1 MKQKS
6 KKENVVSE
14 ASKKASQFHYRT
26 CHLCET
32 MCGIEVE
39 HDGEN
44 IIAIR
49 GDKRDVLSKGN
60 ICPKATGLQDIHTD
74 PDRLHKPL
82 VRVRIDPTKKSPDDS
97 WREADWHE
105 AIDIAA
111 AGVAHVQRQHGT
123 GAAGSYCGRSTAHNI
138 GALLGVNLLRKGLE
152 TRHIYTGSTCDQVP
166 HNFAWHHMLGHQF
179 FATVPDINR
188 TDYFLMLGTNPKVS
202 NGAMMSTGANVHKKL
217 NEIRERGGK
226 AVLIDPRRTETAPY
240 CDEHHFI
247 KPNTDALLLIGL
259 IKSVIDQ
266 SLADLGRLDSDIV
279 GYPQIQNITR
289 EFDLDQIATATGIS
303 VNTIER
309 LAREFATAE
318 RAVCYGRTGVSMVEF
333 GGLCLWLIMV
343 LNIIT
348 GNLDR
353 PGGLM
358 FPRNA
363 IDSLPATSSSYGRYR
378 SRIRQRPEF
387 GGEFPMAILGDEIL
401 TPGEGQLRTL
411 IALAGNMVL
420 SMADGHHTEK
430 ALSQLDFMVSIDPY
444 LNETTRFA
452 DVILPPVGPFEK
464 QHYDLFY
471 HTYDT
476 INWAKYSPALF
487 KPQGKVYTDYEIIG
501 ELMEGIR
508 TKREPS
514 RLKRMQIRT
523 ASWLSRK
530 LLTIDRIIDLGLR
543 FGPYGSGLN
552 PLNTR
557 GLNLKKLKR
566 HPHGIYLGELK
577 PCLPKRLFTPDKKI
591 YLAPQPML
599 DDLPRLKAHLDKAHD
614 KAGDSGS
621 LQIISRLTNRTLGWM
636 HHSHRL
642 IKGRNPVELIIHP
655 EDAEARDIH
664 IDSVVRITTQR
675 GAIEVSVHIS
685 DDIMPGVVCLPHLW
699 GHNRPG
705 TRQRVANASP
715 GASYNDLMGV
725 SAIDELT
732 GNAIFNG
739 VTVHVTPVST
749 RQTAEEIHQD
759 EYVEE
764 FSA

>member
-1 MKQKS
+1 MTAKAGSKQ
-6 KKENVVSE
+6 
-14 ASKKASQFHYRT
+14 SQFHYRT

-39 HDGEN
+39 HDGKN

-49 GDKRDVLSKGN
+49 GDQNDVLSKGN

-74 PDRLHKPL
+74 PDRLRKPL
-82 VRVRIDPTKKSPDDS
+82 IRQRIDPAKKSDKDG
-97 WREADWHE
+97 WREVEWDE
-105 AIDIAA
+105 AINFAA
-111 AGVAHVQRQHGT
+111 EGVAATQRQHGT

-179 FATVPDINR
+179 FATVPDIDR
-188 TDYFLMLGTNPKVS
+188 TDYFLMLGTNPKIS
-202 NGAMMSTGANVHKKL
+202 NGAMMSTGANAYKKL
-217 NEIRERGGK
+217 NAIRERGGK
-226 AVLIDPRRTETAPY
+226 AVLIDPRRNETAPY

-259 IKSVIDQ
+259 IKSIIDNG
-266 SLADLGRLDSDIV
+266 LTDLGRLEPDIV
-279 GYPQIQNITR
+279 GYEQVVMMIDDFELN
-289 EFDLDQIATATGIS
+289 QIARATGIS
-303 VNTIER
+303 VETIER
-309 LAREFATAE
+309 LAREFADADK
-318 RAVCYGRTGVSMVEF
+318 AVCYGRTGVSMVEF

-348 GNLDR
+348 GNLDK
-353 PGGLM
+353 PGGMM

-363 IDSLPATSSSYGRYR
+363 IDSLPATSSSYDRYR

-401 TPGEGQLRTL
+401 TPGDGQLKAL

-420 SMADGHHTEK
+420 SMADGNHTEK
-430 ALSQLDFMVSIDPY
+430 ALSALDFMVSIDPY

-452 DVILPPVGPFEK
+452 DVILPPAGPFEK

-487 KPQGKVYTDYEIIG
+487 KPKSKVYTDYEIIG
-501 ELMEGIR
+501 ELMEGIGA
-508 TKREPS
+508 KRATS
-514 RLKRMQIRT
+514 LVQSLTVRVTGWI
-523 ASWLSRK
+523 SRK
-530 LLTIDRIIDLGLR
+530 LLSVDRIIDLGLR
-543 FGPYGSGLN
+543 FGPYGSGIN
-552 PLNTR
+552 PFNTT
-557 GLNLKKLKR
+557 GLNLKRLKKA
-566 HPHGIYLGELK
+566 PHGVFLGELT
-577 PCLPKRLFTPDKKI
+577 PCLPKRLFTSDKTI
-591 YLAPQPML
+591 RLAPQPML
-599 DDLPRLKAHLDKAHD
+599 DDLPRLKAHLDKLQSQAEETD
-614 KAGDSGS
+614 T

-642 IKGRNPVELIIHP
+642 VKGRNPVELIMHP
-655 EDAEARDIH
+655 EDARAR
-664 IDSVVRITTQR
+664 SITTNTLVR
-675 GAIEVSVHIS
+675 VSTERDAIEVPVRIS

-705 TRQRVANASP
+705 TRQRVANATP
-715 GASYNDLMGV
+715 GASYNDLTSV
-725 SAIDELT
+725 AAIDELT

-739 VTVHVTPVST
+739 VRVHVTTVGDHESLEPV
-749 RQTAEEIHQD
+749 HKD
-759 EYVEE
+759 ETVEE
-764 FSA
+764 FTV

>member
-1 MKQKS
+1 MTKTIS
-6 KKENVVSE
+6 DRP
-14 ASKKASQFHYRT
+14 SQFHYRT

-49 GDKRDVLSKGN
+49 GDKDDVLSKGN

-74 PDRLHKPL
+74 PDRLRKPL
-82 VRVRIDPTKKSPDDS
+82 IRERRDPRKKSQEDS
-97 WREADWHE
+97 WREADWGE
-105 AIDIAA
+105 AINFAA
-111 AGVAHVQRQHGT
+111 EGVAAIQRQHGT

-179 FATVPDINR
+179 FATVPDIDR
-188 TDYFLMLGTNPKVS
+188 TDYFLMLGTNPKIS

-217 NEIRERGGK
+217 NAIRERGGK
-226 AVLIDPRRTETAPY
+226 AVLIDPRRNETAPY

-247 KPNTDALLLIGL
+247 KPNTDALLLMGL
-259 IKSVIDQ
+259 IKSIVGNK
-266 SLADLGRLDSDIV
+266 LAKLGRLEPDIV
-279 GYPQIQNITR
+279 G
-289 EFDLDQIATATGIS
+289 FDQIEMMIEGFELSDIAAATGIS
-303 VNTIER
+303 AETIER
-309 LAREFATAE
+309 LAREFASADK
-318 RAVCYGRTGVSMVEF
+318 AVCYGRTGVSMVEF

-348 GNLDR
+348 GNLDK
-353 PGGLM
+353 PGGMM

-363 IDSLPATSSSYGRYR
+363 IDSLPATSSSYDRYR

-401 TPGEGQLRTL
+401 TPGEGQLKAL

-420 SMADGHHTEK
+420 SMADGHHTEE
-430 ALSQLDFMVSIDPY
+430 ALSNLDFMVSIDPY

-452 DVILPPVGPFEK
+452 DVILPPAGPFEK

-487 KPQGKVYTDYEIIG
+487 TPKGKVFTDYEIIS

-508 TKREPS
+508 AKRENS
-514 RLKRMQIRT
+514 RVRHLKIRVT
-523 ASWLSRK
+523 GWLSRR
-530 LLTIDRIIDLGLR
+530 LLSVDRIIDLGLR
-543 FGPYGSGLN
+543 FGPYGSGVN
-552 PLNTR
+552 PFNR
-557 GLNLKKLKR
+557 DGLNLKRLKQQ
-566 HPHGIYLGELK
+566 PHGVFLGELK

-591 YLAPQPML
+591 RLAPQPML
-599 DDLPRLKAHLDKAHD
+599 DDLPRLTAHLDTLRGQVEATD
-614 KAGDSGS
+614 T

-642 IKGRNPVELIIHP
+642 VKGRNPVELIIHP
-655 EDAEARDIH
+655 EDAED
-664 IDSVVRITTQR
+664 R
-675 GAIEVSVHIS
+675 GISASSIVNISTERGSIEVPVQIS
-685 DDIMPGVVCLPHLW
+685 DDVMPGVVCLPHLW
-699 GHNRPG
+699 GHNRFG
-705 TRQRVANASP
+705 TRQRVANATP
-715 GASYNDLMGV
+715 GASYNDLMGI
-725 SAIDELT
+725 SSIDELT

-739 VTVHVTPVST
+739 VRVHVKPVNS
-749 RQTAEEIHQD
+749 REAPEGIHVD
-759 EYVEE
+759 EHVEE
-764 FSA
+764 FTVQ

>member
-1 MKQKS
+1 
-6 KKENVVSE
+6 
-14 ASKKASQFHYRT
+14 
-26 CHLCET
+26 

-39 HDGEN
+39 HDGKS

-49 GDKRDVLSKGN
+49 GDKKDVLSEGN
-60 ICPKATGLQDIHTD
+60 ICPKAAGLQDIHTD
-74 PDRLHKPL
+74 PDRLRKPL
-82 VRVRIDPTKKSPDDS
+82 VRVRIDPTRKSPDDS
-97 WREADWHE
+97 WREADWRE

-111 AGVAHVQRQHGT
+111 TGVARVQEQHGT

-152 TRHIYTGSTCDQVP
+152 TRHVYTGSTCDQVP

-188 TDYFLMLGTNPKVS
+188 TDYFLMLGTNPKIS

-217 NEIRERGGK
+217 NKIRERGGK
-226 AVLIDPRRTETAPY
+226 AVLIDPRRNETAPY

-247 KPNTDALLLIGL
+247 KPNTDALLLMGL

-266 SLADLGRLDSDIV
+266 SLTDLGRLESDIV
-279 GYPQIQNITR
+279 GYTQIQNMVQ
-289 EFDLDQIATATGIS
+289 EFDLDQIAGATGIS

-363 IDSLPATSSSYGRYR
+363 IDSLPATSSSYDRYR

-401 TPGEGQLRTL
+401 TPGEGQLRAL

-476 INWAKYSPALF
+476 INWTKYSPALF

-501 ELMEGIR
+501 ELIEGIR

-514 RLKRMQIRT
+514 HLKRLQIRT
-523 ASWLSRK
+523 TGWLSRK
-530 LLTIDRIIDLGLR
+530 LFTIDRIIDLGLR
-543 FGPYGSGLN
+543 FGPYGARLN
-552 PLNTR
+552 PFNRR
-557 GLNLKKLKR
+557 GLTLKKLKEN
-566 HPHGIYLGELK
+566 PHGVYLGELK

-599 DDLPRLKAHLDKAHD
+599 NDLPRLKAYIDKAD
-614 KAGDSGS
+614 LQREDSDS

-655 EDAEARDIH
+655 EDAEARNIH
-664 IDSVVRITTQR
+664 VDSVVRISTVR
-675 GAIEVSVHIS
+675 GSIEVAVQIS

-705 TRQRVANASP
+705 TQQRVANASP

-739 VTVHVTPVST
+739 VTVQVTPIST
-749 RQTAEEIHQD
+749 RETAGEVHQD

>member
-1 MKQKS
+1 
-6 KKENVVSE
+6 
-14 ASKKASQFHYRT
+14 
-26 CHLCET
+26 

-39 HDGEN
+39 HDGKN

-49 GDKRDVLSKGN
+49 GDQNDVLSKGN

-74 PDRLHKPL
+74 PDRLRKPL
-82 VRVRIDPTKKSPDDS
+82 IRQRIDPAKKSDKDG
-97 WREADWHE
+97 WREVEWDE
-105 AIDIAA
+105 AINFAA
-111 AGVAHVQRQHGT
+111 EGVAATQRRHGT

-179 FATVPDINR
+179 FATVPDIDR
-188 TDYFLMLGTNPKVS
+188 TDYFLMLGTNPKIS
-202 NGAMMSTGANVHKKL
+202 NGAMMSTGANAYKKL
-217 NEIRERGGK
+217 NAIRERGGK
-226 AVLIDPRRTETAPY
+226 AVLIDPRRNETAPY

-259 IKSVIDQ
+259 IKSIIDNG
-266 SLADLGRLDSDIV
+266 LTDLGRLEPYIV
-279 GYPQIQNITR
+279 GYEQVVRMIDDFELN
-289 EFDLDQIATATGIS
+289 QIARATGIS
-303 VNTIER
+303 VETIER
-309 LAREFATAE
+309 LAREFADADK
-318 RAVCYGRTGVSMVEF
+318 AVCYGRTGVSMVEF

-348 GNLDR
+348 GNLDK
-353 PGGLM
+353 PGGMM

-363 IDSLPATSSSYGRYR
+363 IDSLPATSSSYDRYR

-401 TPGEGQLRTL
+401 TPGDGQLKAL
-411 IALAGNMVL
+411 VALAGNMVL
-420 SMADGHHTEK
+420 SMADGNHTER
-430 ALSQLDFMVSIDPY
+430 ALSALDFMVSIDPY

-452 DVILPPVGPFEK
+452 DVILPPAGPFEK

-487 KPQGKVYTDYEIIG
+487 KPKGKVYTDYEIIG

-508 TKREPS
+508 AKRATS
-514 RLKRMQIRT
+514 LVQRLTVRVTGWI
-523 ASWLSRK
+523 SRK
-530 LLTIDRIIDLGLR
+530 LLSVDRIIDLGLR
-543 FGPYGSGLN
+543 FGPYGSGIN
-552 PLNTR
+552 PFNTT
-557 GLNLKKLKR
+557 GLNLKRLKKA
-566 HPHGIYLGELK
+566 PHGVFLGELT
-577 PCLPKRLFTPDKKI
+577 PCLPKRLFTSDKTI
-591 YLAPQPML
+591 RLAPQPML
-599 DDLPRLKAHLDKAHD
+599 DDLPRLKAHLDKLQSQAEETD
-614 KAGDSGS
+614 T

-642 IKGRNPVELIIHP
+642 VKGRNPVELIMHP
-655 EDAEARDIH
+655 EDARARSITTNT
-664 IDSVVRITTQR
+664 VVRVSTER
-675 GAIEVSVHIS
+675 DAIEVPVRIS

-705 TRQRVANASP
+705 TRQRVANATP
-715 GASYNDLMGV
+715 GASYNDLTSV
-725 SAIDELT
+725 ATIDELT

-739 VTVHVTPVST
+739 VRVHVTTVGERESLEPVHT
-749 RQTAEEIHQD
+749 D
-759 EYVEE
+759 ETIEE
-764 FSA
+764 FTV

>member
-1 MKQKS
+1 
-6 KKENVVSE
+6 
-14 ASKKASQFHYRT
+14 
-26 CHLCET
+26 

-39 HDGEN
+39 HDGKT
-44 IIAIR
+44 IIAIQ
-49 GDKRDVLSKGN
+49 GDKKDVLSKGN
-60 ICPKATGLQDIHTD
+60 MCPKATGLQDIHTD
-74 PDRLHKPL
+74 PDRLRKPL
-82 VRVRIDPTKKSPDDS
+82 VRVRIDSTKKSPDDS
-97 WREADWHE
+97 WREVDWRE
-105 AIDIAA
+105 AIDFAA
-111 AGVAHVQRQHGT
+111 TGVARVQQQHGT

-152 TRHIYTGSTCDQVP
+152 TRHVYTGSTCDQVP

-188 TDYFLMLGTNPKVS
+188 TDYFLMLGTNPKIS

-217 NEIRERGGK
+217 NDIRERGGK
-226 AVLIDPRRTETAPY
+226 TVLIDPRRNETAPY
-240 CDEHHFI
+240 CNEHHFI
-247 KPNTDALLLIGL
+247 KPNTDAFLLMGL

-266 SLADLGRLDSDIV
+266 SLTDLGRLEPDIV
-279 GYPQIQNITR
+279 GYTQIQNIVR
-289 EFDLDQIATATGIS
+289 EFDLDQIAGVTGIS

-309 LAREFATAE
+309 LAREFATAD

-363 IDSLPATSSSYGRYR
+363 IDSLPATSSSYDRYR

-401 TPGEGQLRTL
+401 TPGEGQLRAL

-476 INWAKYSPALF
+476 INWTKYSPSLF

-501 ELMEGIR
+501 ELIEGIR

-514 RLKRMQIRT
+514 RLKRLKIRT
-523 ASWLSRK
+523 VGLLSRK

-543 FGPYGSGLN
+543 FGPYG
-552 PLNTR
+552 
-557 GLNLKKLKR
+557 
-566 HPHGIYLGELK
+566 
-577 PCLPKRLFTPDKKI
+577 
-591 YLAPQPML
+591 
-599 DDLPRLKAHLDKAHD
+599 
-614 KAGDSGS
+614 AG
-621 LQIISRLTNRTLGWM
+621 
-636 HHSHRL
+636 
-642 IKGRNPVELIIHP
+642 
-655 EDAEARDIH
+655 A
-664 IDSVVRITTQR
+664 
-675 GAIEVSVHIS
+675 
-685 DDIMPGVVCLPHLW
+685 
-699 GHNRPG
+699 
-705 TRQRVANASP
+705 
-715 GASYNDLMGV
+715 
-725 SAIDELT
+725 
-732 GNAIFNG
+732 
-739 VTVHVTPVST
+739 
-749 RQTAEEIHQD
+749 
-759 EYVEE
+759 
-764 FSA
+764 

>member
-1 MKQKS
+1 MTAKAGSKQ
-6 KKENVVSE
+6 
-14 ASKKASQFHYRT
+14 SQFHYRT

-39 HDGEN
+39 HDGKN

-49 GDKRDVLSKGN
+49 GDQNDVLSKGN

-74 PDRLHKPL
+74 PDRLRKPL
-82 VRVRIDPTKKSPDDS
+82 IRQRIDPAKKSDKDG
-97 WREADWHE
+97 WREVEWDE
-105 AIDIAA
+105 AINFAA
-111 AGVAHVQRQHGT
+111 EGVAATQRRHGT

-179 FATVPDINR
+179 FATVPDIDR
-188 TDYFLMLGTNPKVS
+188 TDYFLMLGTNPKIS
-202 NGAMMSTGANVHKKL
+202 NGAMMSTGANAYKKL
-217 NEIRERGGK
+217 NAIRERGGK
-226 AVLIDPRRTETAPY
+226 AVLIDPRRNETAPY

-259 IKSVIDQ
+259 IKSIIDNG
-266 SLADLGRLDSDIV
+266 LTDLGRLEPYIV
-279 GYPQIQNITR
+279 GYEQVVRMIDDFELN
-289 EFDLDQIATATGIS
+289 QIARATGIS
-303 VNTIER
+303 VETIER
-309 LAREFATAE
+309 LAREFADADK
-318 RAVCYGRTGVSMVEF
+318 AVCYGRTGVSMVEF

-348 GNLDR
+348 GNLDK
-353 PGGLM
+353 PGGMM

-363 IDSLPATSSSYGRYR
+363 IDSLPATSSSYDRYR

-401 TPGEGQLRTL
+401 TPGDGQLKAL
-411 IALAGNMVL
+411 VALAGNMVL
-420 SMADGHHTEK
+420 SMADGNHTER
-430 ALSQLDFMVSIDPY
+430 ALSQLEFMVSIDPY

-452 DVILPPVGPFEK
+452 DVILPPAGPFEK

-487 KPQGKVYTDYEIIG
+487 KPKGKVYTDYEIIG

-508 TKREPS
+508 AKRATS
-514 RLKRMQIRT
+514 LVQRLTVRVTGWI
-523 ASWLSRK
+523 SRK
-530 LLTIDRIIDLGLR
+530 LLSVDRIIDLGLR
-543 FGPYGSGLN
+543 FGPYGSGIN
-552 PLNTR
+552 PFNTT
-557 GLNLKKLKR
+557 GLNLKRLKKA
-566 HPHGIYLGELK
+566 PHGVFLGELT
-577 PCLPKRLFTPDKKI
+577 PCLPKRLFTSDKTI
-591 YLAPQPML
+591 RLAPQPML
-599 DDLPRLKAHLDKAHD
+599 DDLPRLKAHLDKLQSQAEETD
-614 KAGDSGS
+614 T

-642 IKGRNPVELIIHP
+642 VKGRNPVELIMHP
-655 EDAEARDIH
+655 EDARARSITTNT
-664 IDSVVRITTQR
+664 VVRVSTER
-675 GAIEVSVHIS
+675 DAIEVPVRIS

-705 TRQRVANASP
+705 TRQRVANATP
-715 GASYNDLMGV
+715 GASYNDLTSV
-725 SAIDELT
+725 ATIDELT

-739 VTVHVTPVST
+739 VRVHVTTLGERESLEPVHT
-749 RQTAEEIHQD
+749 D
-759 EYVEE
+759 ETIEE
-764 FSA
+764 FTV

>member
-1 MKQKS
+1 
-6 KKENVVSE
+6 
-14 ASKKASQFHYRT
+14 
-26 CHLCET
+26 

-39 HDGEN
+39 HDGRT

-49 GDKRDVLSKGN
+49 GDKKDVLSQGN

-74 PDRLHKPL
+74 PDRLRKPL
-82 VRVRIDPTKKSPDDS
+82 VRVRIDPTKKSADDS
-97 WREADWHE
+97 WREVDWRE
-105 AIDIAA
+105 AIDFAA
-111 AGVAHVQRQHGT
+111 TGVARVQQQHGT

-152 TRHIYTGSTCDQVP
+152 TRHVYTGSTCDQVP

-188 TDYFLMLGTNPKVS
+188 TDYFLMLGTNPKIS

-217 NEIRERGGK
+217 NDIRERGGK
-226 AVLIDPRRTETAPY
+226 AVLIDPRRNETAPY
-240 CDEHHFI
+240 CNEHHFI
-247 KPNTDALLLIGL
+247 KPNTDALLLMGL

-266 SLADLGRLDSDIV
+266 SLTDLGRLESDIV
-279 GYPQIQNITR
+279 GYTQIQNIVR
-289 EFDLDQIATATGIS
+289 EFDLDQIAGVTGIS

-309 LAREFATAE
+309 LAREFATAD

-363 IDSLPATSSSYGRYR
+363 IDSLPATSSSYDRYR

-401 TPGEGQLRTL
+401 TPGEGQLRAL

-476 INWAKYSPALF
+476 INWTKYSPSLF

-501 ELMEGIR
+501 ELIEGIR

-514 RLKRMQIRT
+514 RLKRLKIRT
-523 ASWLSRK
+523 AGLLSRK

-543 FGPYGSGLN
+543 FGPYGAGLN
-552 PLNTR
+552 PFNR
-557 GLNLKKLKR
+557 GGLTLKKLKQN
-566 HPHGIYLGELK
+566 PHGIYLGELK

-599 DDLPRLKAHLDKAHD
+599 NDLPRLKAYLDKANVQPED
-614 KAGDSGS
+614 PDS

-655 EDAEARDIH
+655 KDAEARNIH
-664 IDSVVRITTQR
+664 ADSVVRITTKR
-675 GAIEVSVHIS
+675 GAIEVPVKIS

-705 TRQRVANASP
+705 TQQRVANASP

-739 VTVHVTPVST
+739 VTVQVSAVST
-749 RQTAEEIHQD
+749 RATAEEVHQD

>member
-1 MKQKS
+1 M
-6 KKENVVSE
+6 
-14 ASKKASQFHYRT
+14 R
-26 CHLCET
+26 
-32 MCGIEVE
+32 GIEVE
-39 HDGEN
+39 HDRKT

-49 GDKRDVLSKGN
+49 GDKKDVLSKGN
-60 ICPKATGLQDIHTD
+60 MCPKATGLQDIHTD
-74 PDRLHKPL
+74 PDRLRKPL

-97 WREADWHE
+97 WREVDWRE
-105 AIDIAA
+105 AIDFAA
-111 AGVAHVQRQHGT
+111 TGVARVQQQHGT

-152 TRHIYTGSTCDQVP
+152 TRHVYTGSTCDQVP

-188 TDYFLMLGTNPKVS
+188 TDYFLMLGTNPKIS

-217 NEIRERGGK
+217 NDIRERGGK
-226 AVLIDPRRTETAPY
+226 TVLIDPRRNETAPY
-240 CDEHHFI
+240 CNEHHFI
-247 KPNTDALLLIGL
+247 KPNTDALLLMGL

-266 SLADLGRLDSDIV
+266 SLTDLGRLEPDIV
-279 GYPQIQNITR
+279 GYTQIQNIVR
-289 EFDLDQIATATGIS
+289 EFDLDQIAGVTGIS

-309 LAREFATAE
+309 LAREFATAD

-363 IDSLPATSSSYGRYR
+363 IDSLPATSSSYDRYR

-401 TPGEGQLRTL
+401 TPGEGQLRAL

-464 QHYDLFY
+464 RHYDLFY

-476 INWAKYSPALF
+476 INWTKYSPSLF

-501 ELMEGIR
+501 ELIGGIR

-514 RLKRMQIRT
+514 RLKRLKIRT
-523 ASWLSRK
+523 AGLLSRK

-543 FGPYGSGLN
+543 FGPYGAGLN
-552 PLNTR
+552 PFNR
-557 GLNLKKLKR
+557 GGLTLKKLKQN
-566 HPHGIYLGELK
+566 PHGIYLGELK

-599 DDLPRLKAHLDKAHD
+599 NDLPRLKAYLDKANVQPED
-614 KAGDSGS
+614 PDS

-655 EDAEARDIH
+655 EDAEARNIH
-664 IDSVVRITTQR
+664 VDSVVRITTKR
-675 GAIEVSVHIS
+675 SAIEVPVKIS

-705 TRQRVANASP
+705 TQQRVANASP

-725 SAIDELT
+725 STIDELT

-739 VTVHVTPVST
+739 VTVQVSAVST
-749 RQTAEEIHQD
+749 RATAEEVHQD

>member
-1 MKQKS
+1 MTAKAGSKQ
-6 KKENVVSE
+6 
-14 ASKKASQFHYRT
+14 SQFHYRT

-39 HDGEN
+39 HDGKN

-49 GDKRDVLSKGN
+49 GDQNDVLSKGN
-60 ICPKATGLQDIHTD
+60 ICPKATGLKDIHTD
-74 PDRLHKPL
+74 PDRLRKPL
-82 VRVRIDPTKKSPDDS
+82 IRQRIDPAKKSDKDG
-97 WREADWHE
+97 WREVEWDE
-105 AIDIAA
+105 AINFAA
-111 AGVAHVQRQHGT
+111 EGVAATQRQHGT

-179 FATVPDINR
+179 FATVPDIDR
-188 TDYFLMLGTNPKVS
+188 TDYFLMLGTNPKIS
-202 NGAMMSTGANVHKKL
+202 NGAMMSTGANAYKKL
-217 NEIRERGGK
+217 NAIRERGGK
-226 AVLIDPRRTETAPY
+226 AVLIDPRRNETAPY

-259 IKSVIDQ
+259 IKSIIDNG
-266 SLADLGRLDSDIV
+266 LTDLGRLEPDIV
-279 GYPQIQNITR
+279 GYEQVVRMIDDFELN
-289 EFDLDQIATATGIS
+289 QIARATGIS
-303 VNTIER
+303 VETIER
-309 LAREFATAE
+309 LAREFAVADK
-318 RAVCYGRTGVSMVEF
+318 AVCYGRTGVSMVEF

-348 GNLDR
+348 GNLDK
-353 PGGLM
+353 PGGMM

-363 IDSLPATSSSYGRYR
+363 IDSLPATSSSYDRYR

-401 TPGEGQLRTL
+401 TPGDGQLKAL

-420 SMADGHHTEK
+420 SMADGNHTEK
-430 ALSQLDFMVSIDPY
+430 ALSALDFMVSIDPY

-452 DVILPPVGPFEK
+452 DVILPPAGPFEK

-487 KPQGKVYTDYEIIG
+487 KPKSKVYTDYEIIG

-508 TKREPS
+508 AKRATS
-514 RLKRMQIRT
+514 LVQSLTVRVTGWI
-523 ASWLSRK
+523 SRK
-530 LLTIDRIIDLGLR
+530 LLSVDRIIDLGLR
-543 FGPYGSGLN
+543 FGPYGSGIN
-552 PLNTR
+552 PFNTT
-557 GLNLKKLKR
+557 GLNLKRLKKA
-566 HPHGIYLGELK
+566 PHGVFLGELT
-577 PCLPKRLFTPDKKI
+577 PCLPKRLFTSDKTI
-591 YLAPQPML
+591 RLAPQPML
-599 DDLPRLKAHLDKAHD
+599 DDLPRLKAHLDKLQSQAEETD
-614 KAGDSGS
+614 T

-642 IKGRNPVELIIHP
+642 VKGRNPVELIMHP
-655 EDAEARDIH
+655 EDARARSIKTNTL
-664 IDSVVRITTQR
+664 VRVSTER
-675 GAIEVSVHIS
+675 DAIEVPVRIS

-705 TRQRVANASP
+705 TRQRVANATP
-715 GASYNDLMGV
+715 GASYNDLTSV
-725 SAIDELT
+725 AAIDELT

-739 VTVHVTPVST
+739 VRVHVTTVGDHESLEPV
-749 RQTAEEIHQD
+749 HKD
-759 EYVEE
+759 ETVEE
-764 FSA
+764 FTV

>member
-1 MKQKS
+1 MTAKAGSKQ
-6 KKENVVSE
+6 
-14 ASKKASQFHYRT
+14 SQFHYRT

-39 HDGEN
+39 HDGKN

-49 GDKRDVLSKGN
+49 GDQNDVLSKGN

-74 PDRLHKPL
+74 PDRLRKPL
-82 VRVRIDPTKKSPDDS
+82 IRQRIDPAKKSDKDG
-97 WREADWHE
+97 WREVEWDE
-105 AIDIAA
+105 AINFAA
-111 AGVAHVQRQHGT
+111 EGVAATQRQYGT

-179 FATVPDINR
+179 FATVPDIDR
-188 TDYFLMLGTNPKVS
+188 TDYFLMLGTNPKIS
-202 NGAMMSTGANVHKKL
+202 NGAMMSTGANAYKKL
-217 NEIRERGGK
+217 NAIRERGGK
-226 AVLIDPRRTETAPY
+226 AVLIDPRRNETAPY

-259 IKSVIDQ
+259 IKSIIDNG
-266 SLADLGRLDSDIV
+266 LTDLGRLEPDIV
-279 GYPQIQNITR
+279 GYEQVVRMIDDFELN
-289 EFDLDQIATATGIS
+289 QIARATGIS
-303 VNTIER
+303 VETIER
-309 LAREFATAE
+309 LAREFADADK
-318 RAVCYGRTGVSMVEF
+318 AVCYGRTGVSMVEF

-348 GNLDR
+348 GNLDK
-353 PGGLM
+353 PGGMM

-363 IDSLPATSSSYGRYR
+363 IDSLPATSSSYDRYR

-401 TPGEGQLRTL
+401 TPGDGQLKAL

-420 SMADGHHTEK
+420 SMADGNHTEK
-430 ALSQLDFMVSIDPY
+430 ALSALDFMVSIDPY

-452 DVILPPVGPFEK
+452 DVILPPAGPFEK

-487 KPQGKVYTDYEIIG
+487 KPKSKVYTDYEIIG

-508 TKREPS
+508 AKRATS
-514 RLKRMQIRT
+514 LVQSLTVRVTGWI
-523 ASWLSRK
+523 SRK
-530 LLTIDRIIDLGLR
+530 LLSVDRIIDLGLR
-543 FGPYGSGLN
+543 FGPYGSGIN
-552 PLNTR
+552 PFNTT
-557 GLNLKKLKR
+557 GLNLKRLKKA
-566 HPHGIYLGELK
+566 PHGVFLGELT
-577 PCLPKRLFTPDKKI
+577 PCLPKRLFTSDKTI
-591 YLAPQPML
+591 RLAPQPML
-599 DDLPRLKAHLDKAHD
+599 DDLPRLKAHLDKLQSQAEETD
-614 KAGDSGS
+614 T

-642 IKGRNPVELIIHP
+642 VKGRNPVELIMHP
-655 EDAEARDIH
+655 EDARAR
-664 IDSVVRITTQR
+664 SITTNTLVR
-675 GAIEVSVHIS
+675 VSTERDAIEVPVKIS

-705 TRQRVANASP
+705 TRQRVANATP
-715 GASYNDLMGV
+715 GASYNDLTSV
-725 SAIDELT
+725 AAIDELT

-739 VTVHVTPVST
+739 VRVHVTTVGEHESLEPVHT
-749 RQTAEEIHQD
+749 D
-759 EYVEE
+759 ETVEE
-764 FSA
+764 FTV

>member
-1 MKQKS
+1 MTAKAGSKQ
-6 KKENVVSE
+6 
-14 ASKKASQFHYRT
+14 SQFHYRT

-39 HDGEN
+39 HDGKN

-49 GDKRDVLSKGN
+49 GDQNDVLSKGN

-74 PDRLHKPL
+74 PDRLRKPL
-82 VRVRIDPTKKSPDDS
+82 IRQRIDPAKKSDKDG
-97 WREADWHE
+97 WREVEWDE
-105 AIDIAA
+105 AINFAA
-111 AGVAHVQRQHGT
+111 EGVAATQRRHGT

-179 FATVPDINR
+179 FATVPDIDR
-188 TDYFLMLGTNPKVS
+188 TDYFLMLGTNPKIS
-202 NGAMMSTGANVHKKL
+202 NGAMMSTGANAYKKL
-217 NEIRERGGK
+217 NAIRERGGK
-226 AVLIDPRRTETAPY
+226 AVLIDPRRNETAPY

-259 IKSVIDQ
+259 IKSIIDNG
-266 SLADLGRLDSDIV
+266 LTDLGRLEPYIV
-279 GYPQIQNITR
+279 GYEQVVRMIDDFELN
-289 EFDLDQIATATGIS
+289 QIARATGIS
-303 VNTIER
+303 VETIER
-309 LAREFATAE
+309 LAREFADADK
-318 RAVCYGRTGVSMVEF
+318 AVCYGRTGVSMVEF

-348 GNLDR
+348 GNLDK
-353 PGGLM
+353 PGGMM

-363 IDSLPATSSSYGRYR
+363 IDSLPATSSSYDRYR

-401 TPGEGQLRTL
+401 TPGDGQLKAL
-411 IALAGNMVL
+411 VALAGNMVL
-420 SMADGHHTEK
+420 SMADGNHTER
-430 ALSQLDFMVSIDPY
+430 ALSALDFMVSIDPY

-452 DVILPPVGPFEK
+452 DVILPPAGPFEK

-487 KPQGKVYTDYEIIG
+487 KPKGKVYTDYEIIG

-508 TKREPS
+508 AKRATS
-514 RLKRMQIRT
+514 LVQRLTVRVTGWI
-523 ASWLSRK
+523 SRK
-530 LLTIDRIIDLGLR
+530 LLSVDRIIDLGLR
-543 FGPYGSGLN
+543 FGPYGSGIN
-552 PLNTR
+552 PFNTT
-557 GLNLKKLKR
+557 GLNLKRLKKA
-566 HPHGIYLGELK
+566 PHGVFLGELT
-577 PCLPKRLFTPDKKI
+577 PCLPKRLFTSDKTI
-591 YLAPQPML
+591 RLAPQPML
-599 DDLPRLKAHLDKAHD
+599 DDLPRLKAHLDKLQSQAEETD
-614 KAGDSGS
+614 T

-642 IKGRNPVELIIHP
+642 VKGRNPVELIMHP
-655 EDAEARDIH
+655 EDARAR
-664 IDSVVRITTQR
+664 SITTNTLVR
-675 GAIEVSVHIS
+675 VSTERDAIEVPVRIS

-705 TRQRVANASP
+705 TRQRVANATP
-715 GASYNDLMGV
+715 GASYNDLTSV
-725 SAIDELT
+725 ATIDELT

-739 VTVHVTPVST
+739 VRVHVTTLGERESLEPVHT
-749 RQTAEEIHQD
+749 D
-759 EYVEE
+759 ETIEE
-764 FSA
+764 FTV

>member
-1 MKQKS
+1 MTAKAGSKQ
-6 KKENVVSE
+6 
-14 ASKKASQFHYRT
+14 SQFHYRT

-39 HDGEN
+39 HDGKN

-49 GDKRDVLSKGN
+49 GDQNDVLSKGN

-74 PDRLHKPL
+74 PDRLRKPL
-82 VRVRIDPTKKSPDDS
+82 IRQRIDPAKKSDKDG
-97 WREADWHE
+97 WREVEWDE
-105 AIDIAA
+105 AINFAA
-111 AGVAHVQRQHGT
+111 EGVAATQRRHGT

-179 FATVPDINR
+179 FATVPDIDR
-188 TDYFLMLGTNPKVS
+188 TDYFLMLGTNPKIS
-202 NGAMMSTGANVHKKL
+202 NGAMMSTGANAYKKL
-217 NEIRERGGK
+217 NAIRERGGK
-226 AVLIDPRRTETAPY
+226 AVLIDPRRNETAPY

-259 IKSVIDQ
+259 IKSIIDNG
-266 SLADLGRLDSDIV
+266 LTDLGRLEPYIV
-279 GYPQIQNITR
+279 GYEQVVRMIDDFELN
-289 EFDLDQIATATGIS
+289 QIARATGIS
-303 VNTIER
+303 VETIER
-309 LAREFATAE
+309 LAREFADADK
-318 RAVCYGRTGVSMVEF
+318 AVCYGRTGVSMVEF

-348 GNLDR
+348 GNLDK
-353 PGGLM
+353 PGGMM

-363 IDSLPATSSSYGRYR
+363 IDSLPATSSSYDRYR

-401 TPGEGQLRTL
+401 TPGDGQLKAL
-411 IALAGNMVL
+411 VALAGNMVL
-420 SMADGHHTEK
+420 SMADGNHTER
-430 ALSQLDFMVSIDPY
+430 ALSALDFMVSIDPY

-452 DVILPPVGPFEK
+452 DVILPPAGPFEK

-487 KPQGKVYTDYEIIG
+487 KPKSKVYTDYEIIG

-508 TKREPS
+508 AKRATS
-514 RLKRMQIRT
+514 LVQRLTVRVTGWI
-523 ASWLSRK
+523 SRK
-530 LLTIDRIIDLGLR
+530 LLSVDRIIDLGLR
-543 FGPYGSGLN
+543 FGPYGSGIN
-552 PLNTR
+552 PFNTT
-557 GLNLKKLKR
+557 GLNLKRLKKA
-566 HPHGIYLGELK
+566 PHGVFLGELT
-577 PCLPKRLFTPDKKI
+577 PCLPKRLFTSDKTI
-591 YLAPQPML
+591 RLAPQPML
-599 DDLPRLKAHLDKAHD
+599 DDLPRLKAHLDKLQSQAEETD
-614 KAGDSGS
+614 T

-642 IKGRNPVELIIHP
+642 VKGRNPVELIMHP
-655 EDAEARDIH
+655 EDARAR
-664 IDSVVRITTQR
+664 SITTNTLVR
-675 GAIEVSVHIS
+675 VSTERDAIEVPVRIS

-705 TRQRVANASP
+705 TRQRVANATP
-715 GASYNDLMGV
+715 GASYNDLTSV
-725 SAIDELT
+725 ATIDELT

-739 VTVHVTPVST
+739 VRVHVTTLGERESLEPVHT
-749 RQTAEEIHQD
+749 D
-759 EYVEE
+759 ETIEE
-764 FSA
+764 FTV

>member
-1 MKQKS
+1 VTAKAGSKQ
-6 KKENVVSE
+6 
-14 ASKKASQFHYRT
+14 SQFHYRT

-39 HDGEN
+39 HDGKN

-49 GDKRDVLSKGN
+49 GDQNDVLSKGN

-74 PDRLHKPL
+74 PDRLRKPL
-82 VRVRIDPTKKSPDDS
+82 IRQRIDPAKKSDKDG
-97 WREADWHE
+97 WREVEWDE
-105 AIDIAA
+105 AINFAA
-111 AGVAHVQRQHGT
+111 EGVAATQRRHGT

-179 FATVPDINR
+179 FATVPDIDR
-188 TDYFLMLGTNPKVS
+188 TDYFLMLGTNPKIS
-202 NGAMMSTGANVHKKL
+202 NGAMMSTGANAYKKL
-217 NEIRERGGK
+217 NAIRERGGK
-226 AVLIDPRRTETAPY
+226 AVLIDPRRNETAPY

-259 IKSVIDQ
+259 IKSIIDNG
-266 SLADLGRLDSDIV
+266 LTDLGRLEPYIV
-279 GYPQIQNITR
+279 GYEQVVRMIDDFELN
-289 EFDLDQIATATGIS
+289 QIARATGIS
-303 VNTIER
+303 VETIER
-309 LAREFATAE
+309 LAREFADADK
-318 RAVCYGRTGVSMVEF
+318 AVCYGRTGVSMVEF

-348 GNLDR
+348 GNLDK
-353 PGGLM
+353 PGGMM

-363 IDSLPATSSSYGRYR
+363 IDSLPATSSSYDRYR

-401 TPGEGQLRTL
+401 TPGDGQLKAL
-411 IALAGNMVL
+411 VALAGNMVL
-420 SMADGHHTEK
+420 SMADGNHTER
-430 ALSQLDFMVSIDPY
+430 ALSQLEFMVSIDPY

-452 DVILPPVGPFEK
+452 DVILPPAGPFEK

-487 KPQGKVYTDYEIIG
+487 KPKGKVYTDYEIIG

-508 TKREPS
+508 AKRATS
-514 RLKRMQIRT
+514 LVQRLTVRVTGWI
-523 ASWLSRK
+523 SRK
-530 LLTIDRIIDLGLR
+530 LLSVDRIIDLGLR
-543 FGPYGSGLN
+543 FGPYGSGIN
-552 PLNTR
+552 PFNTT
-557 GLNLKKLKR
+557 GLNLKRLKKA
-566 HPHGIYLGELK
+566 PHGVFLGELT
-577 PCLPKRLFTPDKKI
+577 PCLPKRLFTSDKTI
-591 YLAPQPML
+591 RLAPQPML
-599 DDLPRLKAHLDKAHD
+599 DDLPRLKAHLDKLQSQAEETD
-614 KAGDSGS
+614 T

-642 IKGRNPVELIIHP
+642 VKGRNPVELIMHP
-655 EDAEARDIH
+655 EDARAR
-664 IDSVVRITTQR
+664 SITTNTLVR
-675 GAIEVSVHIS
+675 VSTERDAIEVPVRIS

-705 TRQRVANASP
+705 TRQRVANATP
-715 GASYNDLMGV
+715 GASYNDLTSV
-725 SAIDELT
+725 ATIDELT

-739 VTVHVTPVST
+739 VRVHVTTVGERESLEPVHT
-749 RQTAEEIHQD
+749 D
-759 EYVEE
+759 ETVEE
-764 FSA
+764 FTV

>member
-1 MKQKS
+1 MTAKAGSKQ
-6 KKENVVSE
+6 
-14 ASKKASQFHYRT
+14 SQFHYRT

-39 HDGEN
+39 HDGKN

-49 GDKRDVLSKGN
+49 GDQNDVLSKGN

-74 PDRLHKPL
+74 PDRLRKPL
-82 VRVRIDPTKKSPDDS
+82 IRQRIDPAKKSDKDG
-97 WREADWHE
+97 WREVEWDE
-105 AIDIAA
+105 AINFAA
-111 AGVAHVQRQHGT
+111 EGVAATQRQHGT

-179 FATVPDINR
+179 FATVPDIDR
-188 TDYFLMLGTNPKVS
+188 TDYFLMLGTNPKIS
-202 NGAMMSTGANVHKKL
+202 NGAMMSTGANAYKKL
-217 NEIRERGGK
+217 NAIRERGGK
-226 AVLIDPRRTETAPY
+226 AVLIDPRRNETAPY

-259 IKSVIDQ
+259 IKSIIDNG
-266 SLADLGRLDSDIV
+266 LTDLGRLEPDIV
-279 GYPQIQNITR
+279 GYEQVVRMIDDFELN
-289 EFDLDQIATATGIS
+289 QIARATGIS
-303 VNTIER
+303 VETIER
-309 LAREFATAE
+309 LAREFADADK
-318 RAVCYGRTGVSMVEF
+318 AVCYGRTGVSMVEF

-348 GNLDR
+348 GNLDK
-353 PGGLM
+353 PGGMM

-363 IDSLPATSSSYGRYR
+363 IDSLPATSSSYDRYR

-401 TPGEGQLRTL
+401 TPGDGQLKAL

-420 SMADGHHTEK
+420 SMADGNHTEK
-430 ALSQLDFMVSIDPY
+430 ALSALDFMVSIDPY

-452 DVILPPVGPFEK
+452 DVILPPAGPFEK

-487 KPQGKVYTDYEIIG
+487 KPKSKVYTDYEIIG

-508 TKREPS
+508 AKRATS
-514 RLKRMQIRT
+514 LVQSLTVRVTGWI
-523 ASWLSRK
+523 SRK
-530 LLTIDRIIDLGLR
+530 LLSVDRIIDLGLR
-543 FGPYGSGLN
+543 FGPYGSGIN
-552 PLNTR
+552 PFNTT
-557 GLNLKKLKR
+557 GLNLKRLKKA
-566 HPHGIYLGELK
+566 PHGVFLGELT
-577 PCLPKRLFTPDKKI
+577 PCLPKRLFTSDKTI
-591 YLAPQPML
+591 RLAPQPML
-599 DDLPRLKAHLDKAHD
+599 DDLPRLKAHLDKLQSQAEETD
-614 KAGDSGS
+614 T

-642 IKGRNPVELIIHP
+642 VKGRNPVELIMHP
-655 EDAEARDIH
+655 EDARAR
-664 IDSVVRITTQR
+664 SITTNTLVR
-675 GAIEVSVHIS
+675 VSTERDAIEVPVKIS

-705 TRQRVANASP
+705 TRQRVANATP
-715 GASYNDLMGV
+715 GASYNDLTSV
-725 SAIDELT
+725 AAIDELT

-739 VTVHVTPVST
+739 VRVHVTTVGERESLEPVHT
-749 RQTAEEIHQD
+749 D
-759 EYVEE
+759 ETVEE
-764 FSA
+764 FTV

>member
-1 MKQKS
+1 VTAKAGSKQ
-6 KKENVVSE
+6 
-14 ASKKASQFHYRT
+14 SQFHYRT

-39 HDGEN
+39 HDGKN

-49 GDKRDVLSKGN
+49 GDQNDVLSKGN

-74 PDRLHKPL
+74 PDRLRKPL
-82 VRVRIDPTKKSPDDS
+82 IRQRIDPAKKSDKDG
-97 WREADWHE
+97 WREVEWDE
-105 AIDIAA
+105 AINFAA
-111 AGVAHVQRQHGT
+111 EGVAATQRRHGT

-179 FATVPDINR
+179 FATVPDIDR
-188 TDYFLMLGTNPKVS
+188 TDYFLMLGTNPKIS
-202 NGAMMSTGANVHKKL
+202 NGAMMSTGANAYKKL
-217 NEIRERGGK
+217 NAIRERGGK
-226 AVLIDPRRTETAPY
+226 AVLIDPRRNETAPY

-259 IKSVIDQ
+259 IKSIIDNG
-266 SLADLGRLDSDIV
+266 LTDLGRLEPYIV
-279 GYPQIQNITR
+279 GYEQVVRMIDDFELN
-289 EFDLDQIATATGIS
+289 QIARATGIS
-303 VNTIER
+303 VETIER
-309 LAREFATAE
+309 LAREFADADK
-318 RAVCYGRTGVSMVEF
+318 AVCYGRTGVSMVEF

-348 GNLDR
+348 GNLDK
-353 PGGLM
+353 PGGMM

-363 IDSLPATSSSYGRYR
+363 IDSLPATSSSYDRYR

-401 TPGEGQLRTL
+401 TPGDGQLKAL
-411 IALAGNMVL
+411 VALAGNMVL
-420 SMADGHHTEK
+420 SMADGNHTER
-430 ALSQLDFMVSIDPY
+430 ALSALDFMVSIDPY

-452 DVILPPVGPFEK
+452 DVILPPAGPFEK

-487 KPQGKVYTDYEIIG
+487 KPKSKVYTDYEIIG

-508 TKREPS
+508 AKRATS
-514 RLKRMQIRT
+514 LVQRLTVRVTGWI
-523 ASWLSRK
+523 SRK
-530 LLTIDRIIDLGLR
+530 LLSVDRIIDLGLR
-543 FGPYGSGLN
+543 FGPYGSGIN
-552 PLNTR
+552 PFNTT
-557 GLNLKKLKR
+557 GLNLKRLKKA
-566 HPHGIYLGELK
+566 PHGVFLGELT
-577 PCLPKRLFTPDKKI
+577 PCLPKRLFTSDKTI
-591 YLAPQPML
+591 RLAPQPML
-599 DDLPRLKAHLDKAHD
+599 DDLPRLKAHLDKLQSQAEETD
-614 KAGDSGS
+614 T

-642 IKGRNPVELIIHP
+642 VKGRNPVELIMHP
-655 EDAEARDIH
+655 EDARARSITTNT
-664 IDSVVRITTQR
+664 VVRVSTER
-675 GAIEVSVHIS
+675 DAIEVPVRIS

-705 TRQRVANASP
+705 TRQRVANATP
-715 GASYNDLMGV
+715 GASYNDLTSV
-725 SAIDELT
+725 ATIDELT

-739 VTVHVTPVST
+739 VRVHVTTVGERESLEPVHT
-749 RQTAEEIHQD
+749 D
-759 EYVEE
+759 ETVEE
-764 FSA
+764 FTV

>member
-1 MKQKS
+1 MTAKAGSKQ
-6 KKENVVSE
+6 
-14 ASKKASQFHYRT
+14 SQFHYRT

-39 HDGEN
+39 HDGKN

-49 GDKRDVLSKGN
+49 GDQNDVLSKGN

-74 PDRLHKPL
+74 PDRLRKPL
-82 VRVRIDPTKKSPDDS
+82 IRQRIDPAKKSDKDG
-97 WREADWHE
+97 WREVEWDE
-105 AIDIAA
+105 AINFAA
-111 AGVAHVQRQHGT
+111 EGVAATQRQHGT

-179 FATVPDINR
+179 FATVPDIDR
-188 TDYFLMLGTNPKVS
+188 TDYFLMLGTNPKIS
-202 NGAMMSTGANVHKKL
+202 NGAMMSTGANAYKKL
-217 NEIRERGGK
+217 NAIRERGGK
-226 AVLIDPRRTETAPY
+226 AVLIDPRRNETAPY

-259 IKSVIDQ
+259 IKSIIDNG
-266 SLADLGRLDSDIV
+266 LTDLGRLEPDIV
-279 GYPQIQNITR
+279 GYEQVVRMIDDFELN
-289 EFDLDQIATATGIS
+289 QIARATGIS
-303 VNTIER
+303 VETIER
-309 LAREFATAE
+309 LAREFADADK
-318 RAVCYGRTGVSMVEF
+318 AVCYGRTGVSMVEF

-348 GNLDR
+348 GNLDK
-353 PGGLM
+353 PGGMM

-363 IDSLPATSSSYGRYR
+363 IDSLPATSSSYDRYR

-401 TPGEGQLRTL
+401 TPGDGQLKAL
-411 IALAGNMVL
+411 VALAGNMVL
-420 SMADGHHTEK
+420 SMADGNHTER
-430 ALSQLDFMVSIDPY
+430 ALSQLEFMVSIDPY

-452 DVILPPVGPFEK
+452 DVILPPAGPFEK

-487 KPQGKVYTDYEIIG
+487 KPKSKVYTDYEIIG

-508 TKREPS
+508 AKRATS
-514 RLKRMQIRT
+514 LVQSLTVRVTGWI
-523 ASWLSRK
+523 SRK
-530 LLTIDRIIDLGLR
+530 LLSVDRIIDLGLR
-543 FGPYGSGLN
+543 FGPYGSGIN
-552 PLNTR
+552 PFNTT
-557 GLNLKKLKR
+557 GLNLKRLKKA
-566 HPHGIYLGELK
+566 PHGVFLGELT
-577 PCLPKRLFTPDKKI
+577 PCLPKRLFTSDKTI
-591 YLAPQPML
+591 RLAPQPML
-599 DDLPRLKAHLDKAHD
+599 DDLPRLKAHLDKLQSQAEETD
-614 KAGDSGS
+614 T

-642 IKGRNPVELIIHP
+642 VKGRNPVELIMHP
-655 EDAEARDIH
+655 EDARAR
-664 IDSVVRITTQR
+664 SITTNTLVR
-675 GAIEVSVHIS
+675 VSTERDAIEVPVRIS

-705 TRQRVANASP
+705 TRQRVANATP
-715 GASYNDLMGV
+715 GASYNDLTSV
-725 SAIDELT
+725 AAIDELT

-739 VTVHVTPVST
+739 VRVHVTTVGDHESLEPVHT
-749 RQTAEEIHQD
+749 D
-759 EYVEE
+759 ETVEE
-764 FSA
+764 FTV

>member
-1 MKQKS
+1 
-6 KKENVVSE
+6 
-14 ASKKASQFHYRT
+14 
-26 CHLCET
+26 

-39 HDGEN
+39 HDGKN

-49 GDKRDVLSKGN
+49 GDQNDVLSKGN

-74 PDRLHKPL
+74 PDRLRKPL
-82 VRVRIDPTKKSPDDS
+82 IRQRIDPAKKSDKDG
-97 WREADWHE
+97 WREVEWDE
-105 AIDIAA
+105 AINFAA
-111 AGVAHVQRQHGT
+111 EGVAATQRQHGT

-179 FATVPDINR
+179 FATVPDIDR
-188 TDYFLMLGTNPKVS
+188 TDYFLMLGTNPKIS
-202 NGAMMSTGANVHKKL
+202 NGAMMSTGANAYKKL
-217 NEIRERGGK
+217 NAIRERGGK
-226 AVLIDPRRTETAPY
+226 AVLIDPRRNETAPY

-247 KPNTDALLLIGL
+247 KPNTDALLLMGL
-259 IKSVIDQ
+259 IKSIIDNG
-266 SLADLGRLDSDIV
+266 LTDLGRLEPDIV
-279 GYPQIQNITR
+279 GYEQVVRMIDDFELN
-289 EFDLDQIATATGIS
+289 QIARATGIS
-303 VNTIER
+303 VETIER
-309 LAREFATAE
+309 LAREFADADK
-318 RAVCYGRTGVSMVEF
+318 AVCYGRTGVSMVEF

-348 GNLDR
+348 GNLDK
-353 PGGLM
+353 PGGMM

-363 IDSLPATSSSYGRYR
+363 IDSLPATSSSYDRYR

-401 TPGEGQLRTL
+401 TPGDGQLKAL

-420 SMADGHHTEK
+420 SMADGNHTEK
-430 ALSQLDFMVSIDPY
+430 ALSALDFMVSIDPY

-452 DVILPPVGPFEK
+452 DVILPPAGPFEK

-487 KPQGKVYTDYEIIG
+487 KPKSKVYTDYEIIG

-508 TKREPS
+508 AKRATS
-514 RLKRMQIRT
+514 LVQSLTVRVTGWI
-523 ASWLSRK
+523 SRK
-530 LLTIDRIIDLGLR
+530 LLSVDRIIDLGLR
-543 FGPYGSGLN
+543 FGPYGSGIN
-552 PLNTR
+552 PFNTT
-557 GLNLKKLKR
+557 GLNLKRLKKA
-566 HPHGIYLGELK
+566 PHGVFLGELT
-577 PCLPKRLFTPDKKI
+577 PCLPKRLFTSDKTI
-591 YLAPQPML
+591 RLAPQPML
-599 DDLPRLKAHLDKAHD
+599 DDLPRLKAHLDKLQSQAEETD
-614 KAGDSGS
+614 T

-642 IKGRNPVELIIHP
+642 VKGRNPVELIMHP
-655 EDAEARDIH
+655 EDARAR
-664 IDSVVRITTQR
+664 SITTNTLVR
-675 GAIEVSVHIS
+675 VSTERDAIEVPVKIS

-705 TRQRVANASP
+705 TRQRVANATP
-715 GASYNDLMGV
+715 GASYNDLTSV
-725 SAIDELT
+725 AAIDELT

-739 VTVHVTPVST
+739 VRVHVTTVGERESLEPVHT
-749 RQTAEEIHQD
+749 D
-759 EYVEE
+759 ETVEE
-764 FSA
+764 FTV

>member
-1 MKQKS
+1 MRAKA
-6 KKENVVSE
+6 ENGQ
-14 ASKKASQFHYRT
+14 SQLHYRT

-49 GDKRDVLSKGN
+49 GDKNDVLSKGN
-60 ICPKATGLQDIHTD
+60 ICPKATGLQDIHVD
-74 PDRLHKPL
+74 PDRLRKPL
-82 VRVRIDPTKKSPDDS
+82 IRDRIDPSRKSHEDS
-97 WREADWHE
+97 WREVEWEE
-105 AIDIAA
+105 AINFAA
-111 AGVAHVQRQHGT
+111 EGVASIQRAHGT

-179 FATVPDINR
+179 FATVPDIDR
-188 TDYFLMLGTNPKVS
+188 TDYFLMLGTNPKIS

-217 NEIRERGGK
+217 DAIRARGGK
-226 AVLIDPRRTETAPY
+226 TVLIDPRRNETAPY

-247 KPNTDALLLIGL
+247 KPNTDALLLLGL
-259 IKSVIDQ
+259 IKSIVDHN
-266 SLADLGRLDSDIV
+266 LVDLGRLAPDIV
-279 GYPQIQNITR
+279 GLEHIESMIDGC
-289 EFDLDQIATATGIS
+289 DLSRIANATGIS
-303 VNTIER
+303 VETIER
-309 LAREFATAE
+309 LAREFASAE
-318 RAVCYGRTGVSMVEF
+318 KAVCYGRTGVSMVEF

-348 GNLDR
+348 GNLDK
-353 PGGLM
+353 PGGMM
-358 FPRNA
+358 FPQNA
-363 IDSLPATSSSYGRYR
+363 IDSLPSTSSSYDRYR

-401 TPGEGQLRTL
+401 TPGEGQLKAL

-420 SMADGHHTEK
+420 SMADGSHTER
-430 ALSQLDFMVSIDPY
+430 ALSKLDFMVSIDPY

-452 DVILPPVGPFEK
+452 DVILPPAGPFEK

-487 KPQGKVYTDYEIIG
+487 KSEGKVYTDYEIIG

-508 TKREPS
+508 AKRETS
-514 RLKRMQIRT
+514 LGTRLKIR
-523 ASWLSRK
+523 SLGWLARTFLSV
-530 LLTIDRIIDLGLR
+530 DRIIDLGLR

-552 PLNTR
+552 PFNKE
-557 GLNLKKLKR
+557 GLNLRRLKQS
-566 HPHGIYLGELK
+566 PHGIFLGELQ
-577 PCLPKRLFTPDKKI
+577 PCLPKRLFTSDKKI
-591 YLAPQPML
+591 QLAPQPMV
-599 DDLPRLKAHLDKAHD
+599 DDLPRLEAYLDKLTVEANQP
-614 KAGDSGS
+614 GT

-642 IKGRNPVELIIHP
+642 VKGRNPVELLIHP
-655 EDAEARDIH
+655 EDAQARGISV
-664 IDSVVRITTQR
+664 DSIVRISTER
-675 GAIEVSVHIS
+675 GEIEVPVQLS
-685 DDIMPGVVCLPHLW
+685 DDIMRGVVCLPHLW
-699 GHNRPG
+699 GHNRSG
-705 TRQRVANASP
+705 TRQRVANATP

-725 SAIDELT
+725 STIDELT

-739 VTVHVTPVST
+739 VLVHVSPVKLRETPES
-749 RQTAEEIHQD
+749 IHED
-759 EYVEE
+759 EQVEE
-764 FSA
+764 FVAR

>member
-1 MKQKS
+1 
-6 KKENVVSE
+6 
-14 ASKKASQFHYRT
+14 
-26 CHLCET
+26 

-39 HDGEN
+39 HDGKN

-49 GDKRDVLSKGN
+49 GDQNDVLSKGN

-74 PDRLHKPL
+74 PDRLRKPL
-82 VRVRIDPTKKSPDDS
+82 IRQRIDPAKKSDKDG
-97 WREADWHE
+97 WREVEWDE
-105 AIDIAA
+105 AINFAA
-111 AGVAHVQRQHGT
+111 EGVAATQRQHGT

-179 FATVPDINR
+179 FATVPDIDR
-188 TDYFLMLGTNPKVS
+188 TDYFLMLGTNPKIS
-202 NGAMMSTGANVHKKL
+202 NGAMMSTGANAYKKL
-217 NEIRERGGK
+217 NAIRERGGK
-226 AVLIDPRRTETAPY
+226 AVLIDPRRNETAPY

-259 IKSVIDQ
+259 IKSIIDNG
-266 SLADLGRLDSDIV
+266 LTDLGRLEPDIV
-279 GYPQIQNITR
+279 GYEQVVMMIDDFELN
-289 EFDLDQIATATGIS
+289 QIARATGIS
-303 VNTIER
+303 VETIER
-309 LAREFATAE
+309 LAREFADADK
-318 RAVCYGRTGVSMVEF
+318 AVCYGRTGVSMVEF

-348 GNLDR
+348 GNLDK
-353 PGGLM
+353 PGGMM

-363 IDSLPATSSSYGRYR
+363 IDSLPATSSSYDRYR

-401 TPGEGQLRTL
+401 TPGDGQLKAL

-420 SMADGHHTEK
+420 SMADGNHTEK
-430 ALSQLDFMVSIDPY
+430 ALSALDFMVSIDPY

-452 DVILPPVGPFEK
+452 DVILPPAGPFEK

-487 KPQGKVYTDYEIIG
+487 KPKSKVYTDYEIIG
-501 ELMEGIR
+501 ELMEGIGA
-508 TKREPS
+508 KRATS
-514 RLKRMQIRT
+514 LVQSLTVRVTGWI
-523 ASWLSRK
+523 SRK
-530 LLTIDRIIDLGLR
+530 LLSVDRIIDLGLR
-543 FGPYGSGLN
+543 FGPYGSGIN
-552 PLNTR
+552 PFNTT
-557 GLNLKKLKR
+557 GLNLKRLKKA
-566 HPHGIYLGELK
+566 PHGVFLGELT
-577 PCLPKRLFTPDKKI
+577 PCLPKRLFTSDKTI
-591 YLAPQPML
+591 RLAPQPML
-599 DDLPRLKAHLDKAHD
+599 DDLPRLKAHLDKLQSQAEETD
-614 KAGDSGS
+614 T

-642 IKGRNPVELIIHP
+642 VKGRNPVELIMHP
-655 EDAEARDIH
+655 EDARAR
-664 IDSVVRITTQR
+664 SITTNTLVR
-675 GAIEVSVHIS
+675 VSTERDAIEVPVRIS

-705 TRQRVANASP
+705 TRQRVANATP
-715 GASYNDLMGV
+715 GASYNDLTSV
-725 SAIDELT
+725 AAIDELT

-739 VTVHVTPVST
+739 VRVHVTTVGDHESLEPV
-749 RQTAEEIHQD
+749 HKD
-759 EYVEE
+759 ETVEE
-764 FSA
+764 FTV

>member
-1 MKQKS
+1 MTAKAGSKQ
-6 KKENVVSE
+6 
-14 ASKKASQFHYRT
+14 SQFHYRT

-39 HDGEN
+39 HDGKN

-49 GDKRDVLSKGN
+49 GDQNDVLSKGN

-74 PDRLHKPL
+74 PDRLRKPL
-82 VRVRIDPTKKSPDDS
+82 IRQRIDPAKKSDKDG
-97 WREADWHE
+97 WREVEWDE
-105 AIDIAA
+105 AINFAA
-111 AGVAHVQRQHGT
+111 EGVAATQRQHGT

-179 FATVPDINR
+179 FATVPDIDR
-188 TDYFLMLGTNPKVS
+188 TDYFLMLGTNPKIS
-202 NGAMMSTGANVHKKL
+202 NGAMMSTGANAYKKL
-217 NEIRERGGK
+217 NAIRERGGK
-226 AVLIDPRRTETAPY
+226 AVLIDPRRNETAPY

-259 IKSVIDQ
+259 IKSIIDNG
-266 SLADLGRLDSDIV
+266 LTDLGRLEPDIV
-279 GYPQIQNITR
+279 GYEQVVRMIDDFELN
-289 EFDLDQIATATGIS
+289 QIARATGIS
-303 VNTIER
+303 VETIER
-309 LAREFATAE
+309 LAREFADADK
-318 RAVCYGRTGVSMVEF
+318 AVCYGRTGVSMVEF

-348 GNLDR
+348 GNLDK
-353 PGGLM
+353 PGGMM

-363 IDSLPATSSSYGRYR
+363 IDSLPATSSSYDRYR

-401 TPGEGQLRTL
+401 TPGDGQLKAL

-420 SMADGHHTEK
+420 SMADGNHTEK
-430 ALSQLDFMVSIDPY
+430 ALSALDFMVSIDPY

-452 DVILPPVGPFEK
+452 DVILPPAGPFEK

-487 KPQGKVYTDYEIIG
+487 KPKSKVYTDYEIIG

-508 TKREPS
+508 AKRATS
-514 RLKRMQIRT
+514 LVQSLTVRVTGWI
-523 ASWLSRK
+523 SRK
-530 LLTIDRIIDLGLR
+530 LLSVDRIIDLGLR
-543 FGPYGSGLN
+543 FGPYGSGIN
-552 PLNTR
+552 PFNTT
-557 GLNLKKLKR
+557 GLNLKRLKKA
-566 HPHGIYLGELK
+566 PHGVFLGELT
-577 PCLPKRLFTPDKKI
+577 PCLPKRLFTSDKTI
-591 YLAPQPML
+591 RLAPQPML
-599 DDLPRLKAHLDKAHD
+599 DDLPRLKAHLDKLQSQAEETD
-614 KAGDSGS
+614 T

-642 IKGRNPVELIIHP
+642 VKGRNPVELIMHP
-655 EDAEARDIH
+655 EDARAR
-664 IDSVVRITTQR
+664 SITTNTLVR
-675 GAIEVSVHIS
+675 VSTERDAIEVPVKIS

-705 TRQRVANASP
+705 TRQRVANATP
-715 GASYNDLMGV
+715 GASYNDLTSV
-725 SAIDELT
+725 ADIDELT

-739 VTVHVTPVST
+739 VRVHVTTVGEHESLEPVHT
-749 RQTAEEIHQD
+749 D
-759 EYVEE
+759 ETVEE
-764 FSA
+764 FTV

>member
-1 MKQKS
+1 VTAKAGSKQ
-6 KKENVVSE
+6 
-14 ASKKASQFHYRT
+14 SQFHYRT

-39 HDGEN
+39 HDGKN

-49 GDKRDVLSKGN
+49 GDQNDVLSKGN

-74 PDRLHKPL
+74 PDRLRKPL
-82 VRVRIDPTKKSPDDS
+82 IRQRIDPAKKSDKDG
-97 WREADWHE
+97 WREVEWDE
-105 AIDIAA
+105 AINFAA
-111 AGVAHVQRQHGT
+111 EGVAATQRRHGT

-179 FATVPDINR
+179 FATVPDIDR
-188 TDYFLMLGTNPKVS
+188 TDYFLMLGTNPKIS
-202 NGAMMSTGANVHKKL
+202 NGAMMSTGANAYKKL
-217 NEIRERGGK
+217 NAIRERGGK
-226 AVLIDPRRTETAPY
+226 AVLIDPRRNETAPY

-259 IKSVIDQ
+259 IKSIIDNG
-266 SLADLGRLDSDIV
+266 LTDLGRLEPYIV
-279 GYPQIQNITR
+279 GYEQVVRMIDDFELN
-289 EFDLDQIATATGIS
+289 QIARATGIS
-303 VNTIER
+303 VETIER
-309 LAREFATAE
+309 LAREFADADK
-318 RAVCYGRTGVSMVEF
+318 AVCYGRTGVSMVEF

-348 GNLDR
+348 GNLDK
-353 PGGLM
+353 PGGMM

-363 IDSLPATSSSYGRYR
+363 IDSLPATSSSYDRYR

-401 TPGEGQLRTL
+401 TPGDGQLKAL
-411 IALAGNMVL
+411 VALAGNMVL
-420 SMADGHHTEK
+420 SMADGNHTER
-430 ALSQLDFMVSIDPY
+430 ALSQLEFMVSIDPY

-452 DVILPPVGPFEK
+452 DVILPPAGPFEK

-487 KPQGKVYTDYEIIG
+487 KPKGKVYTDYEIIG

-508 TKREPS
+508 AKRATS
-514 RLKRMQIRT
+514 LVQRLTVRVTGWI
-523 ASWLSRK
+523 SRK
-530 LLTIDRIIDLGLR
+530 LLSVDRIIDLGLR
-543 FGPYGSGLN
+543 FGPYGSGIN
-552 PLNTR
+552 PFNTT
-557 GLNLKKLKR
+557 GLNLKRLKKA
-566 HPHGIYLGELK
+566 PHGVFLGELT
-577 PCLPKRLFTPDKKI
+577 PCLPKRLFTSDKTI
-591 YLAPQPML
+591 RLAPQPML
-599 DDLPRLKAHLDKAHD
+599 DDLPRLKAHLDKLQSQAEETD
-614 KAGDSGS
+614 T

-642 IKGRNPVELIIHP
+642 VKGRNPVELIMHP
-655 EDAEARDIH
+655 EDARAR
-664 IDSVVRITTQR
+664 SITTNTLVR
-675 GAIEVSVHIS
+675 VSTERDAIEVPVRIS

-705 TRQRVANASP
+705 TRQRVANATP
-715 GASYNDLMGV
+715 GASYNDLTSV
-725 SAIDELT
+725 ATIDELT

-739 VTVHVTPVST
+739 VRVHVTTVGDHESLEPVHT
-749 RQTAEEIHQD
+749 D
-759 EYVEE
+759 ETVEE
-764 FSA
+764 FTV

>member
-1 MKQKS
+1 
-6 KKENVVSE
+6 
-14 ASKKASQFHYRT
+14 
-26 CHLCET
+26 

-39 HDGEN
+39 HDGKT

-49 GDKRDVLSKGN
+49 GDKKDVLSKGN

-74 PDRLHKPL
+74 PDRLRKPL
-82 VRVRIDPTKKSPDDS
+82 VRVRIDPAKKSADDS
-97 WREADWHE
+97 WREVDWRE
-105 AIDIAA
+105 AIDFAA
-111 AGVAHVQRQHGT
+111 TGVARVQQQHGT

-152 TRHIYTGSTCDQVP
+152 TRHVYTGSTCDQVP

-217 NEIRERGGK
+217 NEIRQRGGK
-226 AVLIDPRRTETAPY
+226 AVLIDPRRNETAPY

-247 KPNTDALLLIGL
+247 TPNTDALLLMGL

-266 SLADLGRLDSDIV
+266 SLTDLGRLESDIV
-279 GYPQIQNITR
+279 GYTQIENMVQ
-289 EFDLDQIATATGIS
+289 EFDLDQIAGATGIS
-303 VNTIER
+303 VSNIER

-363 IDSLPATSSSYGRYR
+363 IDSLPATSSSYDRYR

-401 TPGEGQLRTL
+401 TRGDGQLRAL

-476 INWAKYSPALF
+476 INWTKYSPALF
-487 KPQGKVYTDYEIIG
+487 NPQGKVYTDYEIIG
-501 ELMEGIR
+501 ELIEGIR

-514 RLKRMQIRT
+514 HFKRLQIRT
-523 ASWLSRK
+523 AGWLSRK

-543 FGPYGSGLN
+543 FGPYGARLN
-552 PLNTR
+552 PFNTR
-557 GLNLKKLKR
+557 GLTLKKLKQN
-566 HPHGIYLGELK
+566 PHGIYLGELK
-577 PCLPKRLFTPDKKI
+577 PCLPKRLFTVDKKI
-591 YLAPQPML
+591 HLAPQPML
-599 DDLPRLKAHLDKAHD
+599 NDLPRLKAHLNKVNEQPE
-614 KAGDSGS
+614 DSDS

-655 EDAEARDIH
+655 EDAEARNIH
-664 IDSVVRITTQR
+664 VDSVVRITTQR
-675 GAIEVSVHIS
+675 GAIEVPVQIS

-739 VTVHVTPVST
+739 VTVQVAPIST
-749 RQTAEEIHQD
+749 RETAEEIHQD

>member
-1 MKQKS
+1 VTAKAGSKQ
-6 KKENVVSE
+6 
-14 ASKKASQFHYRT
+14 SQFHYRT

-39 HDGEN
+39 HDGKN

-49 GDKRDVLSKGN
+49 GDQNDVLSKGN

-74 PDRLHKPL
+74 PDRLRKPL
-82 VRVRIDPTKKSPDDS
+82 IRQRIDPAKKSDKDG
-97 WREADWHE
+97 WREVEWDE
-105 AIDIAA
+105 AINFAA
-111 AGVAHVQRQHGT
+111 EGVAATQRQHGT

-179 FATVPDINR
+179 FATVPDIDR
-188 TDYFLMLGTNPKVS
+188 TDYFLMLGTNPKIS
-202 NGAMMSTGANVHKKL
+202 NGAMMSTGANAYKKL
-217 NEIRERGGK
+217 NAIRERGGK
-226 AVLIDPRRTETAPY
+226 AVLIDPRRNETAPY

-259 IKSVIDQ
+259 IKSIIDNG
-266 SLADLGRLDSDIV
+266 LTDLGRLEPDIV
-279 GYPQIQNITR
+279 GYEQVVMMIDDFELN
-289 EFDLDQIATATGIS
+289 QIARATGIS
-303 VNTIER
+303 VETIER
-309 LAREFATAE
+309 LAREFADADK
-318 RAVCYGRTGVSMVEF
+318 AVCYGRTGVSMVEF

-348 GNLDR
+348 GNLDK
-353 PGGLM
+353 PGGMM

-363 IDSLPATSSSYGRYR
+363 IDSLPATSSSYDRYR

-401 TPGEGQLRTL
+401 TPGDGQLKAL

-420 SMADGHHTEK
+420 SMADGNHTEK
-430 ALSQLDFMVSIDPY
+430 ALSALDFMVSIDPY

-452 DVILPPVGPFEK
+452 DVILPPAGPFEK

-487 KPQGKVYTDYEIIG
+487 KPKSKVYTDYEIIG
-501 ELMEGIR
+501 ELMEGIGA
-508 TKREPS
+508 KRATS
-514 RLKRMQIRT
+514 LVQSLTVRVTGWI
-523 ASWLSRK
+523 SRK
-530 LLTIDRIIDLGLR
+530 LLSVDRIIDLGLR
-543 FGPYGSGLN
+543 FGPYGSGIN
-552 PLNTR
+552 PFNTT
-557 GLNLKKLKR
+557 GLNLKRLKKA
-566 HPHGIYLGELK
+566 PHGVFLGELT
-577 PCLPKRLFTPDKKI
+577 PCLPKRLFTSDKTI
-591 YLAPQPML
+591 RLAPQPML
-599 DDLPRLKAHLDKAHD
+599 DDLPRLKAHLDKLQSQAEETD
-614 KAGDSGS
+614 T

-642 IKGRNPVELIIHP
+642 VKGRNPVELIMHP
-655 EDAEARDIH
+655 EDARAR
-664 IDSVVRITTQR
+664 SITTNTLVR
-675 GAIEVSVHIS
+675 VSTERDAIEVPVRIS

-705 TRQRVANASP
+705 TRQRVANATP
-715 GASYNDLMGV
+715 GASYNDLTSV
-725 SAIDELT
+725 AAIDELT

-739 VTVHVTPVST
+739 VRVHVTTVGDHESLEPV
-749 RQTAEEIHQD
+749 HKD
-759 EYVEE
+759 ETVEE
-764 FSA
+764 FTV